1 MKPQITSL
9 NFKNLDPKGFLKDDV
24 LDGTINIV
32 PKVNME
38 LAFLEARVVMISR
51 GKKEVEKHTIESI
64 PLKNFV
70 RLEAGKS
77 YSYDF
82 TYHNEGFE
90 SYSGVNLELV
100 FVIEI
105 VFKFS
110 EKASENKNWMASFMQ
125 LFKLDKPYIEE
136 HLLPIKLNKVSI
148 GDQRLHLKEGY
159 STIGFLV
166 YLFVIIFSLP
176 SYIIGLHYVQDN
188 FPESIQFY
196 RVAIG
201 PILLFSLFI
210 GGIYFYQR
218 HQIRRRLEKLEMS
231 VSQLGGDELMLSMN
245 IDQSKNIQHL
255 IISYNIEEITI
266 DNRGST
272 AQAYNKSIF
281 ISEPAKYDFPKNNIQ
296 SRFKISSQFPGSIK
310 IGDSSIQWIAKAEI
324 KHSKWQHFLFKSEFI
339 AKKMNVSPNNI
350 S

>member
-105 VFKFS
+105 VF
-110 EKASENKNWMASFMQ
+110 
-125 LFKLDKPYIEE
+125 
-136 HLLPIKLNKVSI
+136 
-148 GDQRLHLKEGY
+148 LKC
-159 STIGFLV
+159 V
-166 YLFVIIFSLP
+166 
-176 SYIIGLHYVQDN
+176 
-188 FPESIQFY
+188 
-196 RVAIG
+196 
-201 PILLFSLFI
+201 
-210 GGIYFYQR
+210 
-218 HQIRRRLEKLEMS
+218 
-231 VSQLGGDELMLSMN
+231 
-245 IDQSKNIQHL
+245 
-255 IISYNIEEITI
+255 
-266 DNRGST
+266 
-272 AQAYNKSIF
+272 
-281 ISEPAKYDFPKNNIQ
+281 
-296 SRFKISSQFPGSIK
+296 
-310 IGDSSIQWIAKAEI
+310 
-324 KHSKWQHFLFKSEFI
+324 WQT
-339 AKKMNVSPNNI
+339 
-350 S
+350 